1 MLKNIVVIGIFFMA
15 SSQAMASDG
24 YHLLASQ
31 AGRFVYGWTGGTA
44 KTAALLDTQTGR
56 MWEPIC
62 IVKDLAAARA
72 SIDQSCEKTVFRPIY
87 FEHED
92 GLISLT
98 PDGKKFIL
106 KPGDFDDLPA
116 SKKK

>member
-1 MLKNIVVIGIFFMA
+1 MVRIVIAA
-15 SSQAMASDG
+15 SLLVASGAAFADG
-24 YHLLASQ
+24 YHLLSSQ
-31 AGRFVYGWTGGTA
+31 GGRFVYGWTGGTA

-62 IVKDLAAARA
+62 IVKDIAAARA
-72 SIDQSCEKTVFRPIY
+72 AIEQSCERTVFKPIY

-92 GLISLT
+92 GLISHT

-106 KPGDFDDLPA
+106 KPGDFESPP
-116 SKKK
+116 SKR